1 MRKSV
6 IRGLIVANLLL
17 ASAASARQIENW
29 SYERLFEE
37 ADVVIIAGAIK
48 TVPTDATWTETLF
61 DERLFAGVSTQLRVI
76 STVKGA
82 PPKTLNVIHYKLADP
97 KTLINDGPAFV
108 TFLTTPI
115 SLDVR
120 HIKPTERNSL
130 VPVQQRL
137 SETSPP
143 EYLLFLNKRSDGD
156 YEAVSGQVDPAFSV
170 RAMFDPTSLQR

>member
-61 DERLFAGVSTQLRVI
+61 EPLPGCYGIR
-76 STVKGA
+76 
-82 PPKTLNVIHYKLADP
+82 
-97 KTLINDGPAFV
+97 
-108 TFLTTPI
+108 
-115 SLDVR
+115 SLGE
-120 HIKPTERNSL
+120 IQK
-130 VPVQQRL
+130 
-137 SETSPP
+137 
-143 EYLLFLNKRSDGD
+143 
-156 YEAVSGQVDPAFSV
+156 
-170 RAMFDPTSLQR
+170 

>member
-6 IRGLIVANLLL
+6 IHGLIIANLLL
-17 ASAASARQIENW
+17 ASSASARQIENW

-37 ADVVIIAGAIK
+37 ADVVLIARPVR
-48 TVPTDATWTETLF
+48 TVPADVTWTETLF
-61 DERLFAGVSTQLRVI
+61 DKQLFAGVSTQLRVI
-76 STVKGA
+76 ATVKGA
-82 PPKTLNVIHYKLADP
+82 TPKTLNVIHYKLVDP
-97 KTLINDGPAFV
+97 KTRINDGPAFV

-115 SLDVR
+115 SLDVH

-143 EYLLFLNKRSDGD
+143 EYLLFLKQRSDGD
-156 YEAVSGQVDPAFSV
+156 YEAVSGQLDPAFSV
-170 RAMFDPTSLQR
+170 RAMFDPTSIQR